1 MICQG
6 STLLKIYHLI
16 GIDFRTYDKTVT
28 TEYNTMAFALDPSH
42 IDKSLPVPVGRQLYG
57 LLSYQLSHG
66 DLPKGTK
73 LPSVRQMARDVGIAQ
88 VTVSQV
94 YQDLRDAGLLE
105 MRQGSGAYTC
115 LSMPQQADHDR
126 GSLRSEVEILLNKA
140 ERLGINRG
148 TLVSMVNAQAQL
160 RRARAGLKIVFVGV
174 FEAPTADY
182 VDDVRSVVSPNDG
195 ISIVTFDH
203 LSESEVARQKC
214 CESDIV
220 LTFLHRETEL
230 LNLVP
235 DANVMGIRFIPANK
249 TRTALASIDPRARVA
264 AITQLEDYIAIMRP
278 SVQRFAPHVAE
289 VSVSWS
295 YAPDIEDVLAESDV
309 VIYATGA
316 DHIARMVPAGVTC
329 FEYRHCPDPAVLEN
343 DLVPRLT
350 ALRNAQAE
358 STETKDH
365 PNQKMHEQEMER

>member
-1 MICQG
+1 
-6 STLLKIYHLI
+6 
-16 GIDFRTYDKTVT
+16 
-28 TEYNTMAFALDPSH
+28 MALAFDPSH
-42 IDKSLPVPVGRQLYG
+42 IDKTLPVPVGRQLYG

-115 LSMPQQADHDR
+115 LSVPQQTDHDR
-126 GSLRSEVEILLNKA
+126 RSLRSDVEILLNKA
-140 ERLGINRG
+140 ERMGVNRG

-160 RRARAGLKIVFVGV
+160 RRVRAGLSVMFVGV
-174 FEAPTADY
+174 FEDPVADY
-182 VDDVRSVVSPNDG
+182 VADVRSVVSPSDR
-195 ISIVTFDH
+195 ISIVTFGH
-203 LSESEVARQKC
+203 LSDSEAARRKC
-214 CESDIV
+214 DEADIV

-235 DANVMGIRFIPANK
+235 NANVMGIRFIPSNK
-249 TRTALASIDPRARVA
+249 TRALLASIDPRARVA

-278 SVQRFAPHVAE
+278 SVQRFAPHVAD
-289 VSVSWS
+289 VRVSWS
-295 YAPDIEDVLAESDV
+295 YAPDIENVLVESDV

-316 DHIARMVPAGVTC
+316 DHIARMVPTGVTC

-343 DLVPRLT
+343 NLVPRLT
-350 ALRNAQAE
+350 ELRDARAAKAGQGKTGKE
-358 STETKDH
+358 PD
-365 PNQKMHEQEMER
+365 QKIHKQELER